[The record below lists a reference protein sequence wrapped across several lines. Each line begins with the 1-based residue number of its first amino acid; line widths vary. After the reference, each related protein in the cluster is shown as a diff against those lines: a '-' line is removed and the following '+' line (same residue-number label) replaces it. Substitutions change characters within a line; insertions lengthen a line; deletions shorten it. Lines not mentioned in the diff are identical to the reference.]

1 MKHGPKKLCFASSSG
16 IALLMV
22 LASLSIMS
30 ALIVEFAYNSQVTY
44 NLALNEKDR
53 VQAYYL
59 AESALS
65 FSKLILKFDKEAK
78 KLAGEAS
85 NKLGRTVQIQP
96 LYEMIPLNSEVL
108 RGVAQLQS
116 GKPEGGS
123 EGGEGGEG
131 GEAPGASASPAQPL
145 SGFNVQG
152 AESFLAFEGDFSS
165 EITEEDAK
173 LNINAF
179 FNLSPGA
186 KSYDRLKSTI
196 YHLLLTDEFKGM
208 FEDKFRGAK
217 DLAQNIA
224 DYIDRDDAQ
233 NEAGGQD
240 RGREGVGLAA
250 GQVKMKNAKLLSL
263 EELMVVPGMTE
274 DIFQKLKPYLT
285 VYGADEKIFLC
296 RAKDP
301 LVKALILAYTENNTK
316 LEPLRDENADLLTKA
331 TDAVLNSCPD
341 LQAMANELDKALG
354 VTQPESGP
362 SDTGA
367 KPGPTSTL
375 PGATSGTGASAAG
388 ASADDF
394 SKMIKNENKIFTVIG
409 IGTVGETEVRLK
421 TVLDTSNPNPNRW
434 TVLYWRVE

>member
-1 MKHGPKKLCFASSSG
+1 MEHGSKKSRLSSSRG

-22 LASLSIMS
+22 LASLAIMS
-30 ALIVEFAYNSQVTY
+30 GLIVEFAYNSNVTY
-44 NLALNEKDR
+44 NLAMNEKDR

-65 FSKLILKFDKEAK
+65 FSKLILKFDKEAR

-108 RGVAQLQS
+108 RGVAQAQ
-116 GKPEGGS
+116 EGTPS

-131 GEAPGASASPAQPL
+131 GEAPSASGSPAQAL
-145 SGFNVQG
+145 GGFNVQG

-165 EITEEDAK
+165 EITEEEAK
-173 LNINAF
+173 LNVNAF
-179 FNLSPGA
+179 VNLIPGD
-186 KSYDRLKSTI
+186 KNYDRLKSTL

-208 FEDKFRGAK
+208 FDDKFRGAK

-224 DYIDRDDAQ
+224 DYSDRDDAQ
-233 NEAGGQD
+233 NDAGGQD

-263 EELMVVPGMTE
+263 EELMLVPGMNE
-274 DIFQKLKPYLT
+274 GIFQKLKPYLT
-285 VYGADEKIFLC
+285 VYGVDEKIFVC

-316 LEPLRDENADLLTKA
+316 LEPLRDENTDLLTKA

-341 LQAMANELDKALG
+341 MQAMANELDKALG
-354 VTQPESGP
+354 VAGSESSPSSGESG
-362 SDTGA
+362 T
-367 KPGPTSTL
+367 KGPTSTL
-375 PGATSGTGASAAG
+375 PGATTRTGAPVGAA
-388 ASADDF
+388 ADNF
-394 SKMIKNENKIFTVIG
+394 SNMIKNENKIFTVIG

-421 TVLDTSNPNPNRW
+421 TVLDTTNPNPNRW
-434 TVLYWRVE
+434 PMLYWRVE